1 MEIICVSSLSYCTL
15 HVALFISQSKRWFK
29 WTRCLNC
36 GIDLFSSY
44 SARAFMEIT
53 WISNIVNLYLNTY
66 IIHGCKIHY
75 RFLLRGI
82 RNSDG
87 HRKRHVRL
95 SAVSTYIGTPLSF
108 INIKFGMHI
117 RRWPRGTK
125 ERTKEERRMN
135 EVPRA
140 TGGSKFCMFERRPTP
155 LSLRSRERIIKW
167 FTLQMEIENIWAYL
181 MQY

>member
-1 MEIICVSSLSYCTL
+1 ME
-15 HVALFISQSKRWFK
+15 LFP
-29 WTRCLNC
+29 
-36 GIDLFSSY
+36 SY
-44 SARAFMEIT
+44 SIRSFIVT
-53 WISNIVNLYLNTY
+53 TRISNIVYLYLNAY
-66 IIHGCKIHY
+66 IIHGCKIY
-75 RFLLRGI
+75 CRFLHGI

-87 HRKRHVRL
+87 HRKRQVRL

-117 RRWPRGTK
+117 RRWPRETK
-125 ERTKEERRMN
+125 ERAKEERRMN

-140 TGGSKFCMFERRPTP
+140 TSGSKFCMFERRPTP